1 MRVHDTPAVTL
12 TLLHRLSEET
22 LPIAVSGGKNIDAL
36 RVLTLAG
43 HVSATIPRPLRTL
56 TGYDQPPATVSA
68 ITRLGWQMLRKFPR
82 R

>member
-1 MRVHDTPAVTL
+1 MAL

-22 LPIAVSGGKNIDAL
+22 LPIAVSKGEHIDAL

-43 HVSATIPRPLRTL
+43 HVLATIPRPIRTL
-56 TGYDQPPATVSA
+56 TGYDQPPAIVNA
-68 ITRLGWQMLRKFPR
+68 ITALGRQMLRRFPR